1 MWDIQPVYGPCVE
14 LIWDSLCPLYG
25 WVFLW
30 FWYVRLATIQTPYLC
45 LSYFANIVFPID
57 TYFAKIHIMPM
68 CGIDMAYGNGMEV
81 ERKPMYGK
89 DMGEQYILTKNISVF
104 GDVLPCT
111 GVD

>member
-1 MWDIQPVYGPCVE
+1 
-14 LIWDSLCPLYG
+14 
-25 WVFLW
+25 
-30 FWYVRLATIQTPYLC
+30 
-45 LSYFANIVFPID
+45 
-57 TYFAKIHIMPM
+57 MPM